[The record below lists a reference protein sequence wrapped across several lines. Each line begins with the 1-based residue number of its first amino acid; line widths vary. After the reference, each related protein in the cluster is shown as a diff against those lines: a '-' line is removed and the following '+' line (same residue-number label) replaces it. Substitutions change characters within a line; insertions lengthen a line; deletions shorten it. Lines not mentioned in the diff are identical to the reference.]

1 MAHYALWLDH
11 QYAYIY
17 KFTATDV
24 EERTLKAHPYDGSTS
39 FYHAVAEGLTDAE
52 ELMVMGPGVAK
63 DEFKHHC
70 ESNHYGTVAR
80 AIRGVRPMA
89 GHPTKAMMIHEA
101 QDFFKHLHT
110 WTANY

>member
-17 KFTATDV
+17 KFTANAV
-24 EERTLKAHPYDGSTS
+24 EEKTLKAHGHSDASK
-39 FYHAVAEGLTDAE
+39 FYHSVAENVKDAE
-52 ELMVMGPGVAK
+52 ELMIMGPGVAK

-70 ESNHYGTVAR
+70 ELNHHGQLAKS
-80 AIRGVRPMA
+80 IKGVRPMA

-101 QDFFKHLHT
+101 KDFFKHLHM

>member
-17 KFTATDV
+17 KFTPTTV
-24 EERTLKAHPYDGSTS
+24 EEKTLKSHGHDDATK
-39 FYHAVAEGLTDAE
+39 FYHTVAQSVKDAD
-52 ELMVMGPGVAK
+52 ELMIMGPGVAK

-70 ESNHYGTVAR
+70 ELGHHGQLAK
-80 AIRGVRPMA
+80 AIKGVRPMA
-89 GHPTKAMMIHEA
+89 GHPTKAMMINEA
-101 QDFFKHLHT
+101 KDFFKHLHM

>member
-17 KFTATDV
+17 KFTATGL
-24 EERTLKAHPYDGSTS
+24 EEKTFKAGSHDGTAK
-39 FYHAVAEGLTDAE
+39 FYHVVAEDLKNAD
-52 ELMVMGPGVAK
+52 ELMIMGPGVAK

-70 ESNHYGTVAR
+70 ELNHHGKLAQ
-80 AIRGVRPMA
+80 AIKGVRPMA
-89 GHPTKAMMIHEA
+89 AHPTKAMMIHEA
-101 QDFFKHLHT
+101 KDFFKHLHM